1 MWSNY
6 PDRIAW
12 SYGEFQNAYSEIA
25 KQFPQIEFM
34 EGIPHDVCEMF
45 DPKMNNLI
53 IIDDLMAEAA
63 GDKRVASLFTKGSP
77 P

>member
-1 MWSNY
+1 MLSNY

-12 SYGEFQNAYSEIA
+12 CYGIYRNAYSEIA

-45 DPKMNNLI
+45 DLKKNNLI
-53 IIDDLMAEAA
+53 IIDDLMAGAA
-63 GDKRVASLFTKGSP
+63 GDKLIASVFTK
-77 P
+77 